1 MKPLSTGKQAQRFTN
16 DLTASSELMETFWNL
31 ARACL
36 QKEFIVIVTLLN
48 LFSAN
53 NLMPW
58 QRKDLLIWDNQS
70 CPWKHSPTP
79 KQQIPNSF
87 DIPQNALEKIYHK
100 DF

>member
-53 NLMPW
+53 NLMP
-58 QRKDLLIWDNQS
+58 
-70 CPWKHSPTP
+70 
-79 KQQIPNSF
+79 
-87 DIPQNALEKIYHK
+87 
-100 DF
+100 